1 MNHTTRWCWNT
12 DFHFWLCPVWRVFLV
27 LSNKGLLSSY
37 YYSINMQGAKNCQFG
52 HTHVN
57 VVQSVSIEFPYC
69 VLRTRLAKHRS
80 RVDELGHP
88 SSESQVRYTWPAT
101 NIVLCSG
108 FLAIIM
114 YNFEI
119 KLENYF
125 SHFTSVWNLTKQW
138 YLH

>member
-1 MNHTTRWCWNT
+1 MFT
-12 DFHFWLCPVWRVFLV
+12 V

-101 NIVLCSG
+101 NIVLVDFG
-108 FLAIIM
+108 YNHVPFQDRNFYIILLILLL
-114 YNFEI
+114 FETWPNNDVCI
-119 KLENYF
+119 SNSL
-125 SHFTSVWNLTKQW
+125 LTDF
-138 YLH
+138 